1 ATGGFSTQN
10 GSIGA
15 FESPFVQYVIAIFVV
30 MAGVNFTLHY
40 SWMTGN
46 SRVALRNREFR
57 VYLMLIAIATF
68 ALTALV
74 YVPGTVKGLEASFR
88 AGFFQTASIMTTTGF
103 ATHNY
108 EDWIAPAQVLIL
120 LLMLIGGST
129 GSTAGSVKV
138 LRYMLVAKDARVSLR
153 RLLHPH
159 GVFVYKHDGKIV
171 SDDVLANVSGFL
183 LLYLAA
189 LGLGVF
195 ALTLIGLGVDTALGA
210 TAATLGNV
218 GPGFGL
224 VGPAGTYAPLPD
236 VALWVLA
243 FLMLLGRLELFTV
256 LVLFTRGY
264 WR

>member
-1 ATGGFSTQN
+1 
-10 GSIGA
+10 
-15 FESPFVQYVIAIFVV
+15 
-30 MAGVNFTLHY
+30 
-40 SWMTGN
+40 
-46 SRVALRNREFR
+46 
-57 VYLMLIAIATF
+57 
-68 ALTALV
+68 
-74 YVPGTVKGLEASFR
+74 
-88 AGFFQTASIMTTTGF
+88 
-103 ATHNY
+103 
-108 EDWIAPAQVLIL
+108 
-120 LLMLIGGST
+120 
-129 GSTAGSVKV
+129 
-138 LRYMLVAKDARVSLR
+138 LRYMLVAKEARVSLR